1 MTKELNTT
9 FFKDNGW
16 VKIKNFS
23 TKSEINK
30 IKKNINKFLSENYEH
45 YSGRD
50 INFLS
55 NKKDWK
61 NINSFHKLHDCN
73 FIQKFSKKNKIEQ
86 LVKNLLNIRKI
97 KLRASELFAK
107 PKKHGLEVP
116 IHQDNFYWCIKD
128 AKALTMWIALEKTN
142 KENGGLYYFDKSHKL
157 GLLKHNPSYKKGS
170 SQMIKKN
177 LKLKKLKKSYP
188 SLNPGDCLIHH
199 SLMVHGSNKNH
210 SSNSRKG
217 ITFQFVNFY
226 SKVDTIRKK
235 KYEKSL
241 KKQIQSRVF

>member
-1 MTKELNTT
+1 MTREINTKL
-9 FFKDNGW
+9 FNDNGW
-16 VKIKNFS
+16 VKIRNFS
-23 TKSEINK
+23 TKSEINE
-30 IKKNINKFLSENYEH
+30 IKKKINQFLRKNYKQ

-73 FIQKFSKKNKIEQ
+73 FIQKFSKKKKIEL
-86 LVKNLLNIRKI
+86 LVKNFLNTKEIR
-97 KLRASELFAK
+97 LRASELFAK
-107 PKKHGLEVP
+107 PKKYGLDVP

-142 KENGGLYYFDKSHKL
+142 KKNGGVFYFDKSHKL
-157 GLLKHNPSYKKGS
+157 GLFKHVPSYKKGS

>member
-30 IKKNINKFLSENYEH
+30 NKKNINKFLSENYEH

-73 FIQKFSKKNKIEQ
+73 FIQKFSKKNKI
-86 LVKNLLNIRKI
+86 
-97 KLRASELFAK
+97 
-107 PKKHGLEVP
+107 
-116 IHQDNFYWCIKD
+116 
-128 AKALTMWIALEKTN
+128 
-142 KENGGLYYFDKSHKL
+142 KS
-157 GLLKHNPSYKKGS
+157 
-170 SQMIKKN
+170 I
-177 LKLKKLKKSYP
+177 
-188 SLNPGDCLIHH
+188 
-199 SLMVHGSNKNH
+199 
-210 SSNSRKG
+210 
-217 ITFQFVNFY
+217 
-226 SKVDTIRKK
+226 
-235 KYEKSL
+235 
-241 KKQIQSRVF
+241 

>member
-1 MTKELNTT
+1 MTNESKINL
-9 FFKDNGW
+9 FSDNGW

-23 TKSEINK
+23 TKSEVSK
-30 IKKNINKFLSENYEH
+30 IKKNINSFLKKNYKN

-50 INFLS
+50 INFVS
-55 NKKDWK
+55 NKKNWK
-61 NINSFHKLHDCN
+61 SINSFHKLHDCS
-73 FIQKFSKKNKIEQ
+73 FIRKFSKQKKVEQ
-86 LVKNLLNIRKI
+86 LVKNLLDIKKL

-107 PKKHGLEVP
+107 PKKHGLDVP

-128 AKALTMWIALEKTN
+128 SKALTMWIALEKTN
-142 KENGGLYYFDKSHKL
+142 KKNGGVYYFNKSHKL
-157 GLLKHNPSYKKGS
+157 GLLKHVPSYKKGS

-177 LKLKKLKKSYP
+177 SKLKKLRKSFP

-199 SLMVHGSNKNH
+199 SLAVHGSNKNY
-210 SSNSRKG
+210 SNNSRKG

-226 SKVDTIRKK
+226 SKIDKIRKA

-241 KKQIQSRVF
+241 IKQIKKRIN